1 MVDKTPAFRRRRA
14 GDTERWRARVRD
26 ASAAAA
32 SLPIL
37 PLGGSTCSLE
47 QTAAIMAA
55 AVGLRNGPPG
65 FAWHEFA
72 KFN

>member
-1 MVDKTPAFRRRRA
+1 MKSWVEPAP
-14 GDTERWRARVRD
+14 GPNQN

-37 PLGGSTCSLE
+37 PLDGSTGSLE

-55 AVGLRNGPPG
+55 AVGLGNRLPG
-65 FAWHEFA
+65 FALHELRA
-72 KFN
+72 